1 MNKNTIREYFPN
13 FAELELLEEISEFGI
28 ERDFKKGESIIRN
41 GEFMKY
47 IPLIASG
54 SIRVMREDDEGHEM
68 LLYYLEGG
76 NTCAMS
82 ITCCTRNEKSNIW
95 ALAEEDSKVLLLPL
109 EYMEAW
115 MKKYSSWRNYI
126 MNSYSSRMEG
136 LLKTIDSIAF
146 YSLDKRLLK
155 YLTDRSQ
162 ALKKT
167 EFSITH
173 GEIAK
178 ELNSSREA
186 ISRLLKKLET
196 LGKIELGRNRII
208 LTEDF
213 ETLAGVNKID
223 L

>member
-1 MNKNTIREYFPN
+1 MTKDAIREHFPN
-13 FAELELLEEISEFGI
+13 FVELELLEEISESGL
-28 ERDFKKGESIIRN
+28 ERDFKRGDTIIRN

-47 IPLIASG
+47 VPLIVSG
-54 SIRVMREDDEGHEM
+54 SIRVMREDEEGHEM

-95 ALAEEDSKVLLLPL
+95 AIAEENSKVLLVPL
-109 EYMEAW
+109 ENMEVW
-115 MKKYSSWRNYI
+115 MTKFSSWRNYI

-136 LLKTIDSIAF
+136 LLKTLDSIAF

-155 YLTDRSQ
+155 YLSDRSHT
-162 ALKKT
+162 LKKR

-173 GEIAK
+173 SEIAR

-196 LGKIELGRNRII
+196 LGKIELGRNKII
-208 LTEDF
+208 LTEDLKF
-213 ETLAGVNKID
+213 ID
-223 L
+223 

>member
-1 MNKNTIREYFPN
+1 MDKNTVREYFPN
-13 FAELELLEEISEFGI
+13 FVELELVEGISEYGI
-28 ERDFKKGESIIRN
+28 ERDFVRGDSIIRN

-47 IPLIASG
+47 VPLIISG
-54 SIRVMREDDEGHEM
+54 SIRVMREDEEGHEM

-82 ITCCTRNEKSNIW
+82 ITCCMRNEKSNIW
-95 ALAEEDSKVLLLPL
+95 AIAEEDSKVLLLPL
-109 EYMEAW
+109 EHMEAW
-115 MKKYSSWRNYI
+115 MKKYSSWRAYI

-136 LLKTIDSIAF
+136 LLKTLDSIAF

-155 YLTDRSQ
+155 YLSDRSH
-162 ALKKT
+162 ALKKN

-173 GEIAK
+173 SEIGR

-196 LGKIELGRNRII
+196 MGKIELGRNKIT
-208 LTEDF
+208 LTTEF
-213 ETLAGVNKID
+213 EAAATGL
-223 L
+223 

>member
-1 MNKNTIREYFPN
+1 MDKNTIREHFPN
-13 FAELELLEEISEFGI
+13 FAELELVEEISEYGI
-28 ERDFKKGESIIRN
+28 ERDFKRGDSIIRN

-47 IPLIASG
+47 VPLIISG
-54 SIRVMREDDEGHEM
+54 SIRVMREDAEGHEM

-82 ITCCTRNEKSNIW
+82 ITCCMRNEKSNIW
-95 ALAEEDSKVLLLPL
+95 AIAEEDSKVLLLPL
-109 EYMEAW
+109 EKMEAW
-115 MKKYSSWRNYI
+115 MKKYSSWRGYI

-136 LLKTIDSIAF
+136 LLKTLDSIAF

-155 YLTDRSQ
+155 YLADRSH
-162 ALKKT
+162 ALKKQ

-173 GEIAK
+173 SEIAR

-196 LGKIELGRNRII
+196 MGKIELGRNKII
-208 LTEDF
+208 LTKEF
-213 ETLAGVNKID
+213 EAAALG